1 MRCDGYP
8 DAGWEPCWAP
18 SPLPPSYPP
27 GYDPEG
33 PPEPEPESR
42 VVIIPMWTPEEA
54 E

>member
-33 PPEPEPESR
+33 PPQESR
-42 VVIIPMWTPEEA
+42 VVIIDMWTPEED